1 MSMRISGTNATAA
14 SQGTVSP
21 QFQQRQ
27 QTFKSL
33 LSSLQ
38 AGDLNGAKT
47 AYNSLTGGETPSGTS
62 PMAQLGHALQSGD
75 LVRAQQVARQ
85 MQTGAS
91 GSVAKTGATAAA
103 STSTST
109 STSAS
114 SSNSSGSDSSS
125 GSGLLS
131 VAAAVATG
139 GATAIR
145 GSLLNLLV

>member
-91 GSVAKTGATAAA
+91 ASVAKASATTAA
-103 STSTST
+103 ST

-114 SSNSSGSDSSS
+114 SSNSSGSDS

-131 VAAAVATG
+131 AAAAVATG

>member
-103 STSTST
+103 STSTS
-109 STSAS
+109 AS
-114 SSNSSGSDSSS
+114 SSNSSGSDSGS